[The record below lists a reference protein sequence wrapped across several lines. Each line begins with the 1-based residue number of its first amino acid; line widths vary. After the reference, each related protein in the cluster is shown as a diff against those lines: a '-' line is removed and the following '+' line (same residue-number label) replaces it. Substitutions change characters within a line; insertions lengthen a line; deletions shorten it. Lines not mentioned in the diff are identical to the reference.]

1 MNRHAR
7 RHKPADTLH
16 RRAWKPRGYWVC
28 ARFLMPADFLPFP
41 AGLKPAPGKGL
52 RPPDFFHV
60 LRRVATSAGYN
71 VTPYMTTRITTI
83 VERLCM
89 QNDYLGEFI
98 TNLAADAS
106 AAIEAAAQAQC
117 AEQAAQHTK
126 WRERLTPLDQRLAK
140 LLAEIPDAIKVGG
153 LPLEALRGQL
163 AGRYSQTARA
173 ADVAAALRKLGWT
186 RTRCWRGD
194 ESPEGFRARWL
205 PPCK

>member
-1 MNRHAR
+1 
-7 RHKPADTLH
+7 
-16 RRAWKPRGYWVC
+16 
-28 ARFLMPADFLPFP
+28 
-41 AGLKPAPGKGL
+41 
-52 RPPDFFHV
+52 
-60 LRRVATSAGYN
+60 
-71 VTPYMTTRITTI
+71 
-83 VERLCM
+83 M